1 MADIKGYDIPDELY
15 YHEEHS
21 WARVDGTKVTV
32 GMSDFFQKEAGD
44 IVFVD
49 LPEEEDD
56 VSQGEVCGK
65 IQSRKW
71 IGKLVSP
78 VSGEIIEI
86 NEELED
92 DTSLINTDPY
102 GEGWIV
108 VIEASDLDSDL
119 KNLIHGDAV
128 ADFIDK
134 EIKRAEDAPQP
145 LSPEESVGKMRL
157 PEGFRIELVASE
169 PEIIKPINL
178 NFNTAGQLLV
188 TQSVEYPFPHSKLST
203 TV

>member
-21 WARVDGTKVTV
+21 WARVNGTKVTV

-56 VSQGEVCGK
+56 VSRGEVCGK

-134 EIKRAEDAPQP
+134 EIKRAE
-145 LSPEESVGKMRL
+145 EEK
-157 PEGFRIELVASE
+157 
-169 PEIIKPINL
+169 
-178 NFNTAGQLLV
+178 AGADM
-188 TQSVEYPFPHSKLST
+188 
-203 TV
+203 